1 MNASGDVPAQ
11 ILFSIREEM
20 ALTLEDLVMRRTSI
34 GQFGRPAPEL
44 LAALAAA
51 MGAELGW
58 SPDRRQR
65 EIAGVD
71 RLYEI
76 AA

>member
-1 MNASGDVPAQ
+1 
-11 ILFSIREEM
+11 
-20 ALTLEDLVMRRTSI
+20 MRRTSI
-34 GQFGRPAPEL
+34 GQFGRPAPQL

-58 SPDRRQR
+58 SPERRQR

-71 RLYEI
+71 HLYEI